1 MSRQDN
7 QPDWDSLAE
16 KFDLWA
22 PHIAPVG
29 DALLAA
35 LDAQPGDQLLDVA
48 SGTGEP
54 ALTLAKREPLAVISG
69 TDAAD
74 GMTRVAERKARE
86 QGLENLNFQTM
97 AAEALSFPD
106 GHFDRILCRFGV
118 MLFDDPEVGLR
129 QMYRVLRPGGRCV
142 LAVWNTLEGMTGVY
156 WTHQVFKD
164 RIPESE
170 QPAVEK
176 IVSMSNGVLAS
187 LLKNVGFSEVETQVN
202 HFEYR
207 FPDFDSY
214 WLNCVDSAIMKQQLD
229 ALKPGQLDEV
239 KEAFAVLAKPYQTD
253 DGLMIPH
260 EYLLAVAIK

>member
-29 DALLAA
+29 EALLTA
-35 LDAQPGDQLLDVA
+35 LDAQPGEQILDLA

-54 ALTLAKREPLAVISG
+54 ALTLAKRQPLVTISG

-74 GMTRVAERKARE
+74 GMVRVAERKARE
-86 QGLENLNFQTM
+86 QQLNNLKFQTM
-97 AAEALSFPD
+97 AAEALSFPGD
-106 GHFDRILCRFGV
+106 HFDRLCCRFGV
-118 MLFDDPEVGLR
+118 MLFDDPEVGLK
-129 QMYRVLRPGGRCV
+129 QMHRVLKPGGRCA
-142 LAVWNTLEGMTGVY
+142 LAVWDTLEGMTGVY

-176 IVSMSNGVLAS
+176 IVSMSGGVLEA
-187 LLKNVGFSEVETQVN
+187 LLEKSGFSNIETQVN
-202 HFEYR
+202 RFEYR
-207 FPDFDSY
+207 FSDFEAY
-214 WLNCVDSAIMKQQLD
+214 WQNCVDSAIMKQQLD
-229 ALKPGQLDEV
+229 ALRPAQFDEV
-239 KEAFAVLAKPYQTD
+239 RDAFAVLAQPYQTD
-253 DGLMIPH
+253 DGLVIPH
-260 EYLLAVAIK
+260 EYRLAIATK